1 MTCPLIVTSPQVW
14 RKKIKP
20 MTQLDFLLSLLKG
33 NFETLWAREGRDPR
47 HLGSRAAAAV
57 PSMTQGQGQVCV
69 TLFLGYPPHHG
80 SCKTLSELSLTRNA
94 QLSFTEPGSDP
105 PPMR

>member
-57 PSMTQGQGQVCV
+57 LSMTQGQGQVCV
-69 TLFLGYPPHHG
+69 TLFLGIPHTMARVRP
-80 SCKTLSELSLTRNA
+80 SVN
-94 QLSFTEPGSDP
+94 FP
-105 PPMR
+105 